1 LKIVFLGTPE
11 FAAGILDT
19 IYNAGHE
26 VAAVVTMPD
35 KPAGRGLQMQYSS
48 VKIYALEHQIPV
60 LQPESLKA
68 PDFITQLTELQAEL
82 FVVVAFRM
90 LPESVFTIP
99 HRGTFN
105 VHASLLPNY
114 RGAAPIQ
121 RAIMNGETKSGV
133 TTFFLNKGMDT
144 GDIID
149 STEIVVNENDT
160 AGDLY
165 ERLMIEGGK
174 LAVKTIAA
182 IENNTITTHKQPEI
196 EPAQLKTAPK
206 ILKEDMHIN
215 WNRPAKEIYNQI
227 RGLSPYPAAFTILK
241 NSQNELFNFKIFKVE
256 ICPQKA
262 TLPAGSIEV
271 EMHKNIKIHAKDFKI
286 ELLEVQFQGK
296 KRMNCKD
303 FMQGFNFENFTNI
316 AY

>member
-19 IYNAGHE
+19 IYKAGNE

-149 STEIVVNENDT
+149 AIEVTVNENDT

-196 EPAQLKTAPK
+196 EPAQLKMAPK

-227 RGLSPYPAAFTILK
+227 RGLSPHPAAFTILK
-241 NSQNELFNFKIFKVE
+241 NSKNEFFNFKIFKVE

-262 TLPAGSIEV
+262 TLPAGSIEM

-296 KRMNCKD
+296 KRMNCGD
-303 FMQGFNFENFTNI
+303 FMQGFNFKNFTNI